1 MTITTVFE
9 NIFEIFLHELI
20 SKILSNVYCKWFWK
34 YYVSNLRRHN
44 GNGRFK
50 NKISR
55 NSWYFRR
62 SISPLEN
69 YRSLV
74 FFREAPFIP
83 CLGLIYW
90 KKKSKIII
98 FETAIEGRKTKKSG
112 CGSNTWNFWLFP
124 DLLRTYR
131 KKKISKRSNNSRPRI
146 KIFKMSPSRSRS
158 DTYFGSYRWLQ
169 NLWRWWFLPRP
180 CLVKLCHLVISIYIT
195 TLLS

>member
-1 MTITTVFE
+1 MIFSKVDFTPWKLSVTQFFWRGTVRTMP
-9 NIFEIFLHELI
+9 
-20 SKILSNVYCKWFWK
+20 LSH
-34 YYVSNLRRHN
+34 L
-44 GNGRFK
+44 
-50 NKISR
+50 
-55 NSWYFRR
+55 
-62 SISPLEN
+62 L
-69 YRSLV
+69 
-74 FFREAPFIP
+74 
-83 CLGLIYW
+83 

-180 CLVKLCHLVISIYIT
+180 CLVKLCHLVILSIYLYHH
-195 TLLS
+195 TLKLEKWEIGLRENLRFSTLRKYFRNFFSAKAMF